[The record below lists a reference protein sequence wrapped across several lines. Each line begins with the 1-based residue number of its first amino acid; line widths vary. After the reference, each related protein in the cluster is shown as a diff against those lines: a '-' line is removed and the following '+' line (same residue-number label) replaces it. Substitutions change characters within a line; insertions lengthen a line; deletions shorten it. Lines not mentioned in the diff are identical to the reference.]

1 MDRRLFILA
10 GLAGLTDPVTPIVG
24 AVTAPAPDPVSQT
37 GDAGF
42 DAWSADFLARAIA
55 AGWPEALVRA
65 ELQGLTP
72 DQQVLANDHRQPEF
86 SRPIGDYI
94 HAAVSE
100 KRVTEG
106 HARKAELEPWLRII
120 HAKFSVDPAVL
131 VAIWGIESSY
141 GAIQGDF
148 DVVRSL
154 ATLAADGR
162 RRGWAEGELFDCLKI
177 IQTHAALRQQLK
189 GSWAGAMGQTQ
200 IEPSVFLSHGVDI
213 DGDGRVNI
221 WDSAPDALGSTANIL
236 KDAGWTPGQDWAREV
251 RLAPSFDYALAE
263 GPKNPPEWWAAQ
275 GATLADGKG
284 WAAADAGAP
293 AQLLL
298 PAGAAGPA
306 FLALPNHFTIRAYN
320 NSMSYALAV
329 GLIADALAG
338 GAPVQA
344 SWPQEAPLSV
354 QDRTGAQTALKTL
367 GFYAGEADGRIGPQT
382 RAALRLWQK
391 AKALPADG
399 HLTVDL
405 SRQLQ
410 TEAMGR

>member
-1 MDRRLFILA
+1 MDRRLFIMASLA
-10 GLAGLTDPVTPIVG
+10 GLSDPVTPILG
-24 AVTAPAPDPVSQT
+24 AVASPPPASQS

-42 DAWSADFLARAIA
+42 DAWSADFLTRAVA
-55 AGWPEALVRA
+55 AGWSEALVRA
-65 ELQGLTP
+65 QLQGLTP
-72 DQQVLANDHRQPEF
+72 DQQVLAADHRQPEF

-94 HAAVSE
+94 QAAVSA
-100 KRVTEG
+100 KRVADG
-106 HARKAELEPWLRII
+106 QARKAELEPWLRII
-120 HAKFSVDPAVL
+120 RDRFSVDPAIL
-131 VAIWGIESSY
+131 VAIWGVESSY

-177 IQTHAALRQQLK
+177 IQAQAALRQQLR

-200 IEPSVFLSHGVDI
+200 IEPSEYLSRGVDI

-236 KDAGWTPGQDWAREV
+236 NQAGWRPGETWAREV
-251 RLAPSFDYALAE
+251 RLGPGFDYSLAE
-263 GPKNPPEWWAAQ
+263 GPKNPPDWWTAQ
-275 GATLADGKG
+275 GATPADGKG
-284 WAAADAGAP
+284 WAAADSGLP
-293 AQLLL
+293 SELLL

-306 FLALPNHFTIRAYN
+306 FLALPNHFIIRAYN

-329 GLIADALAG
+329 GLIADALS
-338 GAPVQA
+338 GAPSVQTP
-344 SWPQEAPLSV
+344 WPREAPLSV

-367 GFYAGEADGRIGPQT
+367 GFYAGETDGRIGPQT
-382 RAALRLWQK
+382 RASLRLWQK
-391 AKALPADG
+391 QKALPADG

-405 SRQLQ
+405 SQRLQ
-410 TEAMGR
+410 AEAMGR